1 MVVIG
6 CGLLAIAAC
15 AGKVAQSAPDAGS
28 PAASAYQ
35 QSRPAVSVSE
45 TVSLAD
51 SQAKVRGADA
61 AGSRHSEG
69 QTGAAAD
76 PVLARGDMLYT
87 KYCTICHGENGDGA
101 GKFAYLMN
109 PRPRDFKQGNFKLST
124 TQNLIP
130 TDEDLV
136 RTISRGMPG
145 SAMPP
150 WEHMPV
156 ADLQALAKRVRQFHI
171 EGTGEQLRKW
181 VAEGSMTAEELPAML
196 AKRTNPG
203 ASLGIPP
210 EPIFDEIR
218 WFRGR
223 RLYLENCASCHGV
236 DGNPVASEVKLDA
249 EGYPVPPRSFVN
261 GIFKGGSEP
270 HQLYARI
277 IKGMKGTPMPA
288 SEGLYSDDEVWDL
301 IHYTQSL
308 ARAGAQQRAQLRQGT
323 FAATNIRRAL
333 PTDPMDT
340 ACWDQARPLYVA
352 MTPLWWVEDRIE
364 GVVVQALHNGEE
376 LAIRLSWIDPTL
388 DDRTVRHEEFRDG
401 VAIQFSL
408 SADPPFYMG
417 STGDNGGVNIWF
429 WKADRQR
436 SLAKGYQDV
445 DSAYPDR
452 AVDMYPEQRVDLV
465 ATHAMSWP
473 LAAITEHDP
482 QFITAWGAG
491 NLVADPTLATP
502 VESLVAHGPGTLSG
516 KPAGLQSAQGKA
528 VYERGVWYVQLQ
540 RRMAFPGVEG
550 HGDERIFRSGDYLP
564 VSFAIFNGSAGDR
577 DGKKNIS
584 IWQKLVIE

>member
-15 AGKVAQSAPDAGS
+15 AGKVANSAPDAG
-28 PAASAYQ
+28 ASASSAYEQ
-35 QSRPAVSVSE
+35 PRS
-45 TVSLAD
+45 TVSAPGTASSAS
-51 SQAKVRGADA
+51 SQAKVRRADIA
-61 AGSRHSEG
+61 ASSHSEG
-69 QTGAAAD
+69 GTVD
-76 PVLARGDMLYT
+76 PVLAAGDRLYT
-87 KYCTICHGENGDGA
+87 KYCTICHGEGGDGA

-109 PRPRDFKQGNFKLST
+109 PRPRDFRQGNFKLST

-150 WEHMPV
+150 WAHLPV
-156 ADLQALAKRVRQFHI
+156 ASLEALAKSVRQFHI
-171 EGTGEQLRKW
+171 EGTTKDLRNW
-181 VAEGSMTAEELPAML
+181 VADGSMTAEELPAML

-203 ASLGIPP
+203 ASLIVPP
-210 EPIFDEIR
+210 EPSFDEIR

-223 RLYLENCASCHGV
+223 RLYLENCASCHGI
-236 DGNPVASEVKLDA
+236 DGNPVAEEVKLDA
-249 EGYPVPPRSFVN
+249 QGYPVPPRSFVN

-277 IKGMKGTPMPA
+277 VKGMKGTPMPA
-288 SEGLYSDDEVWDL
+288 SEGLYSADEVWDL

-323 FAATNIRRAL
+323 FVATNIRRAL
-333 PTDPMDT
+333 PTDPMD
-340 ACWDQARPLYVA
+340 ASCWNQARPLYVA
-352 MTPLWWVEDRIE
+352 MTPLWWTEDRIE

-388 DDRTVRHEEFRDG
+388 DDRAIRHEEFRDG

-408 SADPPFYMG
+408 SPDPPFYMG
-417 STGDNGGVNIWF
+417 DTGEHGGVNIWF
-429 WKADRQR
+429 WKADRQK
-436 SLAKGYQDV
+436 SLAEGYQDIDGV
-445 DSAYPDR
+445 YPNR
-452 AVDMYPEQRVDLV
+452 AVDMYPEQRVKLV
-465 ATHAMSWP
+465 EMRATEWP
-473 LAAITEHDP
+473 RAPVTEHDA

-491 NLVADPTLATP
+491 NLVANPELGTS

-540 RRMAFPGVEG
+540 RRMTFPDAGG
-550 HGDERIFRSGDYLP
+550 HGDERMFKPGDYLP